1 MGKKE
6 KAKDKINPQQTGGYL
21 YSQQAEMVFMNF
33 LTKMPDLDEVL
44 RKAGVTRHRLNV
56 LMYDDEIYQCVEKR
70 QDKLESAPFKLEPSK
85 GLPAKI
91 LTNELKKWWSELS
104 LGTQDARWY
113 GYSVLEAVYTNPE
126 QPSLFIEGA
135 NISPYI
141 GWNWIGKK
149 PMQWFEP
156 KNDGRLMLL
165 QMYNDQHRDIECDQQ
180 FKHFLTQCKPTY
192 ENPYGEALFSR
203 LYWLWFFK
211 NGTTKFWA
219 KFVERFG
226 NPLLLGKSKNNTAG
240 LRDALLS
247 AHAASVLSV
256 DANYDDV
263 TLLTASSNGNGGS
276 AAFESFDKKIERSI
290 QKVILGQTLTSG
302 TDSSGSRALGEVHLE
317 VQNNKINADIRMIT
331 STIQAVIDALCALNG
346 WDRHIISI
354 GDEQSL
360 NAPKAERDVKLKNA
374 GANLTPQYFQREY
387 GLQEGDVAN
396 ATSQQ
401 KTLPDVQFNALPR
414 RAFSFA
420 ADVKKLS
427 LEQQEVEELT
437 DEQKGIQLLNQKQI
451 NELIQASETPE
462 ILAFNLMQLM
472 PGASQTQF
480 SLNLERALYAA
491 DVLGYVTASE
501 DK

>member
-1 MGKKE
+1 MAKKE

-226 NPLLLGKSKNNTAG
+226 NPLLKGKSKNVEAM
-240 LRDALLS
+240 LKALLN
-247 AHAASVLSV
+247 AHASSVLSLNPDE
-256 DANYDDV
+256 DADII
-263 TLLTASSNGNGGS
+263 TASSNGNGGS
-276 AAFESFDKKIERSI
+276 TAFESFDKKIERSI

-302 TDSSGSRALGEVHLE
+302 TDNSGSRALGEVHLE
-317 VQNNKINADIRMIT
+317 VQNNKVNADIRMIT
-331 STIQAVIDALCALNG
+331 STIQAIIDALCALNG
-346 WDRHIISI
+346 WERHIITI

-360 NAPKAERDVKLKNA
+360 NADKADRDVKLKNA
-374 GANLTPQYFQREY
+374 GANLSSQYFKREY
-387 GLQEGDVAN
+387 GLQEGDVAEP
-396 ATSQQ
+396 QQ
-401 KTLPDVQFNALPR
+401 SLPAQQFKAVPNR
-414 RAFSFA
+414 VFSFA
-420 ADVKKLS
+420 ADMKKLS
-427 LEQQEVEELT
+427 AEQQEVEELT
-437 DEQKGIQLLNQKQI
+437 TEQGGIHLLSQKQI
-451 NELIQASETPE
+451 NELIQSSETPE
-462 ILAFNLMQLM
+462 VLAFNLMQLM
-472 PGASQTQF
+472 PDASQSQF
-480 SLNLERALYAA
+480 SINLDRALYAA

>member
-1 MGKKE
+1 MAK
-6 KAKDKINPQQTGGYL
+6 KDKSKDKDNPQQAGGYL
-21 YSQQAEMVFMNF
+21 YSQQAEVAFLNF

-44 RKAGVTRHRLNV
+44 RKAGVTRHRLSV

-70 QDKLESAPFKLEPSK
+70 QDKLESAPFKLEPSE
-85 GLPAKI
+85 GLPAQI
-91 LTNELKKWWSELS
+91 LTSELKKWWSELS

-113 GYSVLEAVYTNPE
+113 GYSVLEAVYTKPE
-126 QPSLFIEGA
+126 QPSLFIEGP
-135 NISPYI
+135 NITPFI
-141 GWNWIGKK
+141 GWQWIGKK

-165 QMYNDQHRDIECDQQ
+165 QMYNNQHRDIECDQQ
-180 FKHFLTQCKPTY
+180 FKHFLTQCKPSY

-226 NPLLLGKSKNNTAG
+226 NPLLVGKSQTNTKG
-240 LRDALLS
+240 LKDALLS

-256 DANYDDV
+256 DKNDEV
-263 TLLTASSNGNGGS
+263 SLLTASSNGNGGS

-302 TDSSGSRALGEVHLE
+302 TDNSGSRALGEVHLE
-317 VQNNKINADIRMIT
+317 VQNNKVNADIRMIT
-331 STIQAVIDALCALNG
+331 STIQAIIDALCALNG
-346 WDRHIISI
+346 WERHIITI
-354 GDEQSL
+354 GDEKSL
-360 NAPKAERDVKLKNA
+360 NADKADRDVKLKNA
-374 GANLTPQYFQREY
+374 GANLSSQYFKREY
-387 GLQEGDVAN
+387 GLQDGDVN
-396 ATSQQ
+396 EIQQ
-401 KTLPDVQFNALPR
+401 SLPQPQFKALPN

-427 LEQQEVEELT
+427 AEQQEVEELT
-437 DEQKGIQLLNQKQI
+437 TEQGRIQLLSQKQI
-451 NELIQASETPE
+451 NELIQSSETPDV
-462 ILAFNLMQLM
+462 LAFNLMQLM

-480 SLNLERALYAA
+480 SINLDRALYAA
-491 DVLGYVTASE
+491 DVLGYTTASE
-501 DK
+501 GK